1 MMKTFSVKLGRIS
14 IFLLSLLFLSSLLA
28 LFTGTESID
37 FSKIF
42 EKGNVHSKIFF
53 DLRLPRVL
61 LAIFVG
67 GTLSLAGAVLQAL
80 FRNPLASPFT
90 LGVSGGSA
98 FGAALIIGLGLSG
111 GIFGVPLLFL
121 SAFSFALLTVFGVY
135 SLAKIKG
142 IILTGTLLLAGVVA
156 NFFYSA
162 CILLIQYISDYA
174 RTYQTVIW
182 MMGSLDIIGMK
193 MLLWSMPLLAIGWI
207 FLLGEAKGLNV
218 VTQGEEVA
226 LSLGIEV
233 PYLVKKIYFISSLL
247 VGISVAIAGPIG
259 FVGLI
264 VPHMV
269 RMLIGQDMRGVL
281 PVSLLSGSIFLVLAD
296 LLARILLSPTQLPV
310 GLITA
315 FLGVP
320 FFLFLLRQKRKEMAF

>member
-1 MMKTFSVKLGRIS
+1 MKPFYSKLFKTLP
-14 IFLLSLLFLSSLLA
+14 IFIGLLILSSLFA
-28 LFTGTESID
+28 LFKGTEHLD
-37 FSKIF
+37 FSKVF
-42 EKGNVHSKIFF
+42 EEGNVNNKIFF

-111 GIFGVPLLFL
+111 GLFGIPLLFL
-121 SAFSFALLTVFGVY
+121 SAFFFALLTVFAVY
-135 SLAKIKG
+135 SLSKIKG
-142 IILTGTLLLAGVVA
+142 VVLTGTLLLAGVIA

-162 CILLIQYISDYA
+162 CILLIQYLSDYA
-174 RTYQTVIW
+174 RTYQTVAW
-182 MMGSLDIIGMK
+182 MMGSLDIIGMN
-193 MLLWSMPLLAIGWI
+193 MLLWAMPLLILGWI
-207 FLLGEAKGLNV
+207 LLIGEAKGLNV
-218 VTQGEEVA
+218 ITQGEEIA

-233 PYLVKKIYFISSLL
+233 SNLVKRVYFVSSLL

-264 VPHMV
+264 VPHII
-269 RMLIGQDMRGVL
+269 RMIIGQDMRIVL
-281 PVSLLSGSIFLVLAD
+281 PLSLLSGSTFLVLAD
-296 LLARILLSPTQLPV
+296 LFARTLISPTQLPV

-315 FLGVP
+315 FWGVP
-320 FFLFLLRQKRKEMAF
+320 FFLFLLRQKRKELAF